1 MGLITKEVEIT
12 CIPKN
17 KNYLEEKGYNW
28 KFHNIIKININDL
41 SKQSHKEIEIQ
52 CDICKIT
59 IIKRSYRDHL
69 KLMKNNP
76 DYIYYCEHC
85 FLEKIRKEF
94 DDRDLIL
101 ISKKYI
107 NCDEKLEFICK
118 THNKIGV
125 QYVSYEK
132 FLHRNQGC
140 KLCGKINIKGRPSNL
155 DFYYINFLFNIK
167 DYMLLTDKY
176 IDSKTKMPYICRK
189 HSNNIQYV
197 KAHQLI
203 YNENCCEY
211 CIKENNSGEKH
222 WNWKGGET
230 PLYEYL
236 RHKLDQWKF
245 DSLKNSDFKCV
256 VTSKRATNK
265 YKVHHLL
272 SFHTIL
278 QKILDKYNIPRSKKL
293 NEFINKELNII
304 EDDFLKEHDKL
315 LGVCLHPEV
324 HKLYH
329 HLYSY
334 LNNTPEQFDE
344 FKIRYKFGE
353 FDDIL
358 KNIK

>member
-1 MGLITKEVEIT
+1 MGLITKEVEIC

-17 KNYLEEKGYNW
+17 KKYLEEKGYNW
-28 KFHNIIKININDL
+28 EYGKSIIININDL
-41 SKQSHKEIEIQ
+41 SKHSHKEIEIQ
-52 CDICKIT
+52 CDICKNT
-59 IIKRSYRDHL
+59 IIKRPYRDHL
-69 KLMKNNP
+69 KLMKNNQ

-94 DDRDLIL
+94 DDRGLIL

-107 NCDEKLEFICK
+107 NCNEKLKFICK
-118 THNKIGV
+118 THHYAGI
-125 QYVSYEK
+125 QYISYDNFK
-132 FLHRNQGC
+132 YSNQGC
-140 KLCGKINIKGRPSNL
+140 KICSNL
-155 DFYYINFLFNIK
+155 KYGNQSIFDLYYIKFISNIK
-167 DYMLLTDKY
+167 DYMLLTDEY
-176 IDSKTKMPYICRK
+176 INTKIKMPYICRK
-189 HSNNIQYV
+189 HPNKIQYV
-197 KAHQLI
+197 TAHQLT
-203 YNENCCEY
+203 YNENCCKY
-211 CIKENNSGEKH
+211 CIKENNSGDNH

-256 VTSKRATNK
+256 ITGKRATSK

-278 QKILDKYNIPRSKKL
+278 QIILDKYNIPRSKKL
-293 NEFINKELNII
+293 NEFTAKELNII
-304 EDDFLKEHDKL
+304 ENDFLKKHKL

-334 LNNTPEQFDE
+334 LNNTPEQFEE

-353 FDDIL
+353 FDEIL